1 MEQITPGVLIIIDE
15 ILSKINQNDNFIDIN
30 EILKLKEILGIYT
43 ENITEQIKDISSE
56 KKIDFEEWLE
66 VLYDCMQ
73 AVENKDKILLKD
85 CLLYGVKPYIINLF
99 E

>member
-1 MEQITPGVLIIIDE
+1 MEQITPSVLIIIDE

-43 ENITEQIKDISSE
+43 ENITEQIRDISSE

-73 AVENKDKILLKD
+73 AVENKDKVLLKD

>member
-1 MEQITPGVLIIIDE
+1 MEQITPDLLITIDE
-15 ILSKINQNDNFIDIN
+15 ILNKINQKDNFIDIS
-30 EILKLKEILGIYT
+30 EILKMKEILGIYT
-43 ENITEQIKDISSE
+43 ENITAQIKNISSE

-66 VLYDCMQ
+66 ILYDCMQ
-73 AVENKDKILLKD
+73 AVENKDKVLLKD